1 MTNLLIDPIL
11 YTLYEDDIL
20 AIEQRNSHTI
30 KTIFVPEPGER
41 LSPDI
46 LEQIDIATPPNPDY
60 ERAAVRRFYGSA
72 LRAPNLKW
80 IHLPHAGIDDPVF
93 GDLLKKGVR
102 LTNASGAMA
111 EPIAS
116 TAIAAL
122 LYFSRGFP
130 RWVRSQ
136 KSHMWDQYP
145 FQELPKDI
153 RQQRILIFGLGA
165 IGSEIARLS
174 EALGFQVI
182 GVRRSARRTED
193 SIEQLITPDQVKDV
207 LAGMDWLIVSSPLT
221 ETTHNFFSD
230 ELLDLLPS
238 NAGVINIA
246 RGEIIDEESLIS
258 RLSDGRL
265 SYAYLDVFE
274 KEPLSEESLLWDLEN
289 VIISPHDSGATSAV
303 DERLK
308 GYFLRNLEFWIKGE
322 PLENEVFER

>member
-11 YTLYEDDIL
+11 YTLYKDDIL
-20 AIEQRNSHTI
+20 AIEQRNLHAI
-30 KTIFVPEPGER
+30 KTIFVPESGKR

-46 LEQIDIATPPNPDY
+46 LKEIDIATPPNPDY
-60 ERAAVRRFYGSA
+60 ERAAVRRFYGTA

-93 GDLLKKGVR
+93 GDLLQKGVR

-111 EPIAS
+111 EPIAA
-116 TAIAAL
+116 TAIGAL

-145 FQELPKDI
+145 FQNLPKDI
-153 RQQRILIFGLGA
+153 RQQHILIFGLGA
-165 IGSEIARLS
+165 IGSEIARLGN
-174 EALGFQVI
+174 ALGFKVT
-182 GVRRSARRTED
+182 GVRRSAKRLAD
-193 SIEQLITPDQVKDV
+193 NIEQLITPDQVKTILPD
-207 LAGMDWLIVSSPLT
+207 LDWLIVSSPLT
-221 ETTHNFFSD
+221 EATHNFFSD

-246 RGEIIDEESLIS
+246 RGEIIDEDSLIA

-265 SYAYLDVFE
+265 SCAYLDVFE
-274 KEPLSEESLLWDLEN
+274 EEPLNKESPLWDLEN

-308 GYFLRNLEFWIKGE
+308 GYFLRNLELWIKDE

>member
-20 AIEQRNSHTI
+20 AIEQRNSHPI
-30 KTIFVPEPGER
+30 KVIFVPESGKR
-41 LSPDI
+41 LSSDI
-46 LEQIDIATPPNPDY
+46 LEQIEVATPSNPDY
-60 ERAAVRRFYGSA
+60 ESSAVRRFYGAA

-153 RQQRILIFGLGA
+153 KQQRILIFGLGA

-174 EALGFQVI
+174 DALGFQVT
-182 GVRRSARRTED
+182 GVRRSAKRVED

-207 LAGMDWLIVSSPLT
+207 LSEMDWLIVSSPLT
-221 ETTHNFFSD
+221 ETTFNFFSD
-230 ELLDLLPS
+230 ELLDLLPK

-246 RGEIIDEESLIS
+246 RGEIIDEESLID

-274 KEPLSEESLLWDLEN
+274 KEPLSAESPLWDLEN

>member
-20 AIEQRNSHTI
+20 AIEQRNSHPI
-30 KTIFVPEPGER
+30 KIIFVPESGER
-41 LSPDI
+41 LSFDI
-46 LEQIDIATPPNPDY
+46 LEQIEIATPPNPDY
-60 ERAAVRRFYGSA
+60 EGSAVRRFYGAA
-72 LRAPNLKW
+72 LRAPNLEW
-80 IHLPHAGIDDPVF
+80 IHLPHAGIDDPIF
-93 GDLLKKGVR
+93 GDLLEKGVR

-130 RWVRSQ
+130 RWVHSQ
-136 KSHMWDQYP
+136 KAHIWDQYP
-145 FQELPKDI
+145 FQDLPKDI

-174 EALGFQVI
+174 DALGFQVT
-182 GVRRSARRTED
+182 GVRRSGRRIGD
-193 SIEQLITPDQVKDV
+193 SVDQLITPDQVKDV
-207 LAGMDWLIVSSPLT
+207 LPEIDWLIVSSPLT
-221 ETTHNFFSD
+221 ETTDNFFSD
-230 ELLDLLPS
+230 ELLGLLPS
-238 NAGVINIA
+238 SAGVINIA
-246 RGEIIDEESLIS
+246 RGEIIDEKSLIN
-258 RLSDGRL
+258 RLTDGRL

-274 KEPLSEESLLWDLEN
+274 EEPLNENSPLWDLEN

-308 GYFLRNLEFWIKGE
+308 GYFLRNLELWIKGE
-322 PLENEVFER
+322 ALENEVFER